1 MFFKKAKSSKEQN
14 AANNKT
20 SGKWSPSSDKILQ
33 IIPAPAHLEYAYEDA
48 GEARHVTCL
57 ALVELSN
64 GDREVRAMVV
74 SNCEIIED
82 LSGTGALLIDN

>member
-1 MFFKKAKSSKEQN
+1 MNE
-14 AANNKT
+14 
-20 SGKWSPSSDKILQ
+20 DKILQ
-33 IIPAPAHLEYAYEDA
+33 IIPAPAHLEYVYDD
-48 GEARHVTCL
+48 GGKARHVTCL

>member
-1 MFFKKAKSSKEQN
+1 MFFTKAKNGNKQN

-20 SGKWSPSSDKILQ
+20 SGKWIPSSDKILQ

-48 GEARHVTCL
+48 DRARHVTCL

>member
-14 AANNKT
+14 AANNKAPR
-20 SGKWSPSSDKILQ
+20 KWEPSEDKILQ
-33 IIPAPAHLEYAYEDA
+33 IIPAPAHLEYVYED
-48 GEARHVTCL
+48 GGKARHVTCL

-64 GDREVRAMVV
+64 GDREVRAMGITN
-74 SNCEIIED
+74 SEIIED

>member
-1 MFFKKAKSSKEQN
+1 MFFTKAKNGNKQN
-14 AANNKT
+14 TANNKT
-20 SGKWSPSSDKILQ
+20 SGKWIPSEDKILQ

-48 GEARHVTCL
+48 GLARHVTCL

>member
-1 MFFKKAKSSKEQN
+1 MFFTKAKNGNKQN
-14 AANNKT
+14 AANNKAL
-20 SGKWSPSSDKILQ
+20 GKWEPSEDKILQ
-33 IIPAPAHLEYAYEDA
+33 IIPAPAHLEYVYEDDA
-48 GEARHVTCL
+48 KARHVTCL